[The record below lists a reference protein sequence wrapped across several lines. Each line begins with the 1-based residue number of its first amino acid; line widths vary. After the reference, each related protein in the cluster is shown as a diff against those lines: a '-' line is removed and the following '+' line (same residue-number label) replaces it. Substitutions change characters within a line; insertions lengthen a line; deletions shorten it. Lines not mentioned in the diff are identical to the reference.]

1 MESLPTGDL
10 ELGWEEWAALPE
22 LGVPAILAKTDTGAL
37 TSALHAYA
45 IEPFGALERPLV
57 RFIVQPW
64 PSRPDVEVVC
74 SAPLIDRREVT
85 SSNGESEL
93 RYVIRTLL
101 RVGERSWPIDVT
113 LTNRGGMRYSMLLG
127 RRALAEARVDPS
139 RSCLQGALGY
149 EVYRAEAARPTVQ
162 RALRIAL
169 LTHEPENYSCR
180 RLVQAA
186 ESRGHVIEALETR
199 RCLMNINAECPEVHY
214 EGRTLPGFDAVIPRI
229 GAGVTQYGCAVVR
242 QFAMTGA
249 FCLNTADAIAV
260 SRDKLLAHQLLARF
274 GVGMPVTAF
283 ASAATDLA
291 HVMEIVGGAPLV
303 VKLLQGSQGRGVVLA
318 ETEQAARSV
327 ISAFQDL
334 DAPFLVQE
342 FVGEAKGADIRLLV
356 VGGKVVAAMKRQARP
371 GEFRSNLH
379 RGGTAE
385 PVKPSKE
392 EREAAI
398 RAVRLMGLQV
408 AGVDLLRSKTGP
420 KILEVNSSPGL
431 KGVEAVTQEDIA
443 GLIIHHLE
451 KRLAPPARRKRSAN
465 AALAA

>member
-1 MESLPTGDL
+1 MDSPQTEF

-22 LGVPAILAKTDTGAL
+22 LGIPAILAKTDTGAL

-45 IEPFGALERPLV
+45 IEPFGSLERPLV

-64 PSRPDVEVVC
+64 PERPDVEVVC

-93 RYVIRTLL
+93 RYVIRSLVQL
-101 RVGERSWPIDVT
+101 GDRAWPIDIT

-127 RRALAEARVDPS
+127 RRALGEARVDPS
-139 RSCLQGALGY
+139 RSCLQSRLSY
-149 EVYRAEAARPTVQ
+149 EVYAADPATPTVK

-169 LTHEPENYSCR
+169 LTHEPQNYSCR
-180 RLVQAA
+180 RLVDAA

-199 RCLMNINAECPEVHY
+199 RCLMNINAQRPEVHY
-214 EGRTLPGFDAVIPRI
+214 EDRVLPRFDAVIPRI

-249 FCLNTADAIAV
+249 YCLNTADAIAV
-260 SRDKLLAHQLLARF
+260 SRDKLQAHQLLARF

-318 ETEQAARSV
+318 ESEQAARSV

-342 FVGEAKGADIRLLV
+342 FVAEAKGADIRLLV
-356 VGGKVVAAMKRQARP
+356 VGGKVVAAMKRQAKQ

-379 RGGTAE
+379 RGGSAE
-385 PVKPSKE
+385 PVKPTRE
-392 EREAAI
+392 EKDAAI

-431 KGVEAVTQEDIA
+431 KGVETVTGEDIA

-451 KRLAPPARRKRSAN
+451 KRLAPPVRRRRGAGGAS
-465 AALAA
+465 LAA